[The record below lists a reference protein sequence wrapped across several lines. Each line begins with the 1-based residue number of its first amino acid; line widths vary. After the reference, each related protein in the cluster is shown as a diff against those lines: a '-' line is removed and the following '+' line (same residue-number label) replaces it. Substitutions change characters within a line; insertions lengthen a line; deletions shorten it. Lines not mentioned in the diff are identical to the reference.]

1 MEDVNVPSVCAHYC
15 IHTVC
20 PLVFAIEGVTADVI
34 LRMKNGED
42 GGRGTRDSAWVPE
55 YKKQNKK
62 RAPITSMGCKVQ
74 LPC

>member
-1 MEDVNVPSVCAHYC
+1 MYPVCALTTVY
-15 IHTVC
+15 TLYVAVC
-20 PLVFAIEGVTADVI
+20 PLVFAIEGVTADVV

>member
-1 MEDVNVPSVCAHYC
+1 MYPVCALTTVY
-15 IHTVC
+15 TLYVAVC
-20 PLVFAIEGVTADVI
+20 PLVFAIESVTADVI

>member
-1 MEDVNVPSVCAHYC
+1 MYPVCALTTVY
-15 IHTVC
+15 TLYVAVC

>member
-1 MEDVNVPSVCAHYC
+1 MYPVCALTTVY
-15 IHTVC
+15 TLYVAVC

-42 GGRGTRDSAWVPE
+42 CGRGTRDSAWVPE

>member
-1 MEDVNVPSVCAHYC
+1 MYPVCVLTTVYTLYVA
-15 IHTVC
+15 VC

>member
-1 MEDVNVPSVCAHYC
+1 MYPVCALTTVY
-15 IHTVC
+15 TLYVAVC
-20 PLVFAIEGVTADVI
+20 PLIFAIEGVTADVI